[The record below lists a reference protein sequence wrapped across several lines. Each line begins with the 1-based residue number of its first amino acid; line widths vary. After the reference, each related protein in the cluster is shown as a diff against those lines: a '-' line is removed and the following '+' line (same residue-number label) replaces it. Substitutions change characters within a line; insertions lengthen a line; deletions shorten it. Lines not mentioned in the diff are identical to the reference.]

1 MTTDESALVALVPEA
16 ESLVR
21 QFRDRHDPSAAR
33 GVPAHITLLYPFKPP
48 AEIDHAVLRQLCAGF
63 ASFAPIVFALKS
75 VQRFPD
81 VLYLAPD
88 PAEPFRDLTRAIWAW
103 YPETPPYGGKWPDIM
118 PHLSVANV
126 ANQRELDRIAAEFA
140 LASKAVLPISASV
153 SLVTLLER
161 RGQRW
166 IVRTTFRL
174 GAA

>member
-1 MTTDESALVALVPEA
+1 MTMDESALVALVPEA

-21 QFRDRHDPSAAR
+21 PFRDRHDPSATL

-48 AEIDHAVLRQLCAGF
+48 QLIDDAVLGQLRAGF
-63 ASFAPIVFALKS
+63 ASFAPIAFKLAAIR
-75 VQRFPD
+75 RFPD

-88 PAEPFRDLTRAIWAW
+88 PTEPFRDLTRAIWAW

-126 ANQRELDRIAAEFA
+126 AGEPELDRIAAEFA
-140 LASKAVLPISASV
+140 QASRGVLPINVIASEL
-153 SLVTLLER
+153 SLLEK

-166 IVRTTFRL
+166 TVRATFGL
-174 GAA
+174 GGG